1 MYEFYAAE
9 VKEVIGLTKAVRPS
23 DRSIR
28 QHTSAYVII
37 RQHTSAYVS
46 IRQHTSA
53 YVIGLSEA
61 VRAGDSVFFARY
73 RRDKS
78 LLHWLAHG
86 TWNSDPYGVHKEEE
100 IFSIDIA
107 HLHSS

>member
-1 MYEFYAAE
+1 MYEFYAAK
-9 VKEVIGLTKAVRPS
+9 VKDVIGLTKAVRPG
-23 DRSIR
+23 DRTTR
-28 QHTSAYVII
+28 H
-37 RQHTSAYVS
+37 HMSAYVS

-53 YVIGLSEA
+53 HVMGLSKA

-107 HLHSS
+107 HLHST